1 MAKSE
6 KYPQKHE
13 ILEVDKDTI
22 IIAEDIK
29 KDPSDNDSI
38 KNVDTKR
45 IQNEKKYPQK
55 SGVFYTCKIC
65 DYNTSRKTDFTRH
78 IDSKACANTFLAQ
91 KYSQNGSSYI
101 CEHCHYESRILS
113 NFRKHLKT
121 NKHHNNMERIKQ
133 EKQKKEA
140 IKNNDTSND
149 VVSAPSKDIVE
160 VLVQQNQVLQDKILE
175 MASQP
180 KIIVNNHT
188 QNTQNN
194 NQKTNIIQFLNNDC
208 KDALNLSDFIKQL
221 VVTFDDLE
229 TIENQGYVSSIKD
242 TLIKSL
248 GDMETEKRPI
258 HCTDVK
264 RKQFYVK
271 DNDTW
276 EKEKGSHIKLCN
288 ALNDYNNK
296 QLLTM
301 QEWKEQNP
309 GWSVIDE
316 KQDKVNRLT
325 KEVASLSSIQNKLIH
340 EIGEMTKICLKSNSD
355 K

>member
-1 MAKSE
+1 MAKLE
-6 KYPQKHE
+6 KYSQKHE
-13 ILEVDKDTI
+13 FLEVDKDTI
-22 IIAEDIK
+22 IIAEK
-29 KDPSDNDSI
+29 KQKDPSCNETT

-55 SGVFYTCKIC
+55 TGVFYTCKIC

-91 KYSQNGSSYI
+91 KYPQKGSSYV

-140 IKNNDTSND
+140 TKNNETCNE
-149 VVSAPSKDIVE
+149 VVSSPSKDIVE

-340 EIGEMTKICLKSNSD
+340 EIGEMTKICLKSYND
-355 K
+355 N